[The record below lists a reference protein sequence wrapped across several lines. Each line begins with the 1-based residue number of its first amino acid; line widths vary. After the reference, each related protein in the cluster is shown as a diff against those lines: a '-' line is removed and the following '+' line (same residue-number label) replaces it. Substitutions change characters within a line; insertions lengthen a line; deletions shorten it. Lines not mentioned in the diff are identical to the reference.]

1 MQRPLRHHGENTSS
15 RRYRKLHGSPQ
26 LVRSTGFSRLAAIP
40 PKGGTTNG
48 LYSSMQ
54 NPSQRVD
61 GHTLARASGLY
72 RNISSWRN
80 GAATLELVLC
90 MPILLALMVGIVWL
104 GTSVIAQT
112 EVTIEARH
120 KTWSKRDDPTGTA
133 LLFLKDDVVS
143 DDATQE
149 VEVSPIFDDVESP
162 ESSHDVMAS
171 VWDHEKLPLDKAPN
185 WKQYAV
191 AAVNAKSAP
200 LQNKYVDGR
209 NKLNQFKSEAGNIWK
224 QLGVDL
230 IRQLTG
236 LGDSAKSLL
245 EGGESAGDSEKARE
259 KARIDRELNAKK
271 SELDKAREKLDGLD
285 ENASDA
291 YRDVLKNRVKRLA
304 AEVDDLE
311 SDLEAM
317 E

>member
-1 MQRPLRHHGENTSS
+1 MV
-15 RRYRKLHGSPQ
+15 RRNLFVVPALAGSLP
-26 LVRSTGFSRLAAIP
+26 FRLKA
-40 PKGGTTNG
+40 G
-48 LYSSMQ
+48 LQTAYTAPCK
-54 NPSQRVD
+54 NPSQPED
-61 GHTLARASGLY
+61 GYTLASASGLY

-90 MPILLALMVGIVWL
+90 MPILLALMIGIVWL

-120 KTWSKRDDPTGTA
+120 KTRSKRDEPTGTA

-149 VEVSPIFDDVESP
+149 VEVSPLFDDVESP

-171 VWDHEKLPLDKAPN
+171 VWDHEKLPIDKAPN

-200 LQNKYVDGR
+200 LQNKYVNGR

-224 QLGVDL
+224 QIGVDF
-230 IRQLTG
+230 IRQLTS

-245 EGGESAGDSEKARE
+245 EGGESAGDGEKARE
-259 KARIDRELNAKK
+259 KSRINRELNAKK

-285 ENASDA
+285 EDASDT